1 MFTCAGC
8 ERKSNQIPRIRFIRR
23 RFAGR
28 ATCSRHVR
36 RNLFTKLALAFFV
49 LLLSVLIAVDFFAD
63 RALQRDYVRTG
74 FEQLIAIARIA
85 QANPPQLSSIPPEKP
100 EEIAALETWTRHIA
114 ASGARI
120 TVATADGLVLSDSQS
135 DPKTMENHAA
145 RPEIMQ
151 ALSEGTGR
159 SVRHSATINRDLLY
173 YAVRQTS
180 PSGKPYILRF
190 ASPEEAVGQVL
201 WPLRRGLWFASA
213 LILLIAGIAVVLVSR
228 NFSDRIE
235 RLTAFSQ
242 RVAEGDFRAQASDA
256 TGDALD
262 VLSDSLN
269 QTAARLDRTIRTLT
283 EERNLSSAIL
293 GSMVE
298 GVLVVNAAERVVFA
312 NHSFAEI
319 LGLGVPPQAGSGLV
333 EWVRQTELIEAVR
346 KVLAGEPR
354 VESEIVTGTLRQH
367 FFAATV
373 ASVRTTGTDGAV
385 LVLHDITDLRKLE
398 RVRRDFVANVS
409 HEFRTPLTAIQGF
422 AETLLAG
429 ALDDPQNR
437 IRFLEIILEHSR
449 RLARLTEDL
458 LKLSKMD
465 ADRLEFETR
474 RIPVAAFIEGC
485 METAQPR
492 ARDKDLQLSVNQ
504 AEKIPDIAGDRRR
517 LTEVLQNL
525 LDNAIQYTPAGGQIM
540 VSAEVTGSEV
550 TFTVSDTGIGIPQAD
565 QPRIFERFYRVDV
578 ARSREV
584 GGTGLGL
591 SISKHLVEVH
601 GGRIW
606 VDSEVGQGSQF
617 HFTVPIFDPE
627 RATLRPAR

>member
-1 MFTCAGC
+1 L
-8 ERKSNQIPRIRFIRR
+8 
-23 RFAGR
+23 
-28 ATCSRHVR
+28 V
-36 RNLFTKLALAFFV
+36 
-49 LLLSVLIAVDFFAD
+49 SVLFAVDFFAD
-63 RALQRDYVRTG
+63 GVLQRDYERTG
-74 FEQLIAIARIA
+74 LEQLLAIARIA
-85 QANPPQLSSIPPEKP
+85 QANPPQFTSLPPAEP
-100 EEIAALETWTRHIA
+100 EEISALQTWMQHIA
-114 ASGARI
+114 ASGTRVTI
-120 TVATADGLVLSDSQS
+120 ITADGVVIADSQS
-135 DPKTMENHAA
+135 DPQTMENNAR

-151 ALSEGTGR
+151 ALAQGSGR
-159 SVRHSATINRDLLY
+159 SIRHSDNINRDLLY
-173 YAVRQTS
+173 YAVQQTS
-180 PSGKPYILRF
+180 PSGQTYILRF
-190 ASPEEAVGQVL
+190 ALPVQTVGQVL
-201 WPLRRGLWFASA
+201 WPFRRSLWLASV
-213 LILLIAGIAVVLVSR
+213 LILLIAGMVVVLVARS
-228 NFSDRIE
+228 FSDRIE

-242 RVAEGDFRAQASDA
+242 RVAEGDFRAQDSDE
-256 TGDALD
+256 TGDPLD
-262 VLSDSLN
+262 VLSSSLN
-269 QTAARLDRTIRTLT
+269 QTASRLDRTIRTLT

-312 NHSFAEI
+312 NRSFADI
-319 LGLGVPPQAGSGLV
+319 LGMSVPPQEGSGLV

-367 FFAATV
+367 YFAATV

-429 ALDDPQNR
+429 AIDDPQNR
-437 IRFLEIILEHSR
+437 GRFLEIIVEHSR

-458 LKLSKMD
+458 LMLSKMD

-474 RIPVAAFIEGC
+474 RIPVAAFIESC

-492 ARDKDLQLSVNQ
+492 ARDKDLRLSVSRV
-504 AEKIPDIAGDRRR
+504 EKIPDIAGDRRR

-525 LDNAIQYTPAGGQIM
+525 LDNAIQYTPAGGEIM
-540 VSAEVTGSEV
+540 VSAGVADSEV
-550 TFTVSDTGIGIPQAD
+550 VFTVSDTGIGIPQAE
-565 QPRIFERFYRVDV
+565 QPRIFERFYRADV

-591 SISKHLVEVH
+591 SIAKHLVESH

-606 VDSEVGQGSQF
+606 VQSEIGQGSQF
-617 HFTVPIFDPE
+617 HFSVPIFE
-627 RATLRPAR
+627 AKRLASRNASKQVTS